1 MVLLYPNC
9 QVGLGNYKRDM
20 QTSENLK
27 MTNTA
32 KNITVAICL
41 TILFTSFYSAYSQ
54 WTWTP
59 QTGRFINIKRMPKET
74 PQLQIE
80 YARSLY
86 LQGSYKKALEETD
99 KFIQFYGQDP
109 LADENL
115 FLRGEIK
122 MAMGKLLDA
131 SREFQ
136 KLVSNYPGSKL
147 YQDAIR
153 KMFEI
158 GDKLYEKG
166 IKKRSKFFSFLKNK
180 PLKQAIEVYSGVV
193 SNQPFM
199 PGSAEAQY
207 KIGLCHQARKEYIE
221 AAYEYKKV
229 IENYP
234 HSEWVDDARYSL
246 AKCYYETSSP
256 PEYDQSK
263 SELAIEAIDDFLR
276 NHSEDS
282 RCDELKSLRAELR
295 EKIAEQKFV
304 IAQFYERKREFNS
317 ARIYYQLITDKY
329 QDTSWAEKAKT
340 WLENN
345 PIKIS
350 ETRQEFEEFI
360 KK

>member
-1 MVLLYPNC
+1 MKARPTFSEIVMISLLI
-9 QVGLGNYKRDM
+9 V
-20 QTSENLK
+20 
-27 MTNTA
+27 
-32 KNITVAICL
+32 
-41 TILFTSFYSAYSQ
+41 FTTLCSAYSQ

-59 QTGRFINIKRMPKET
+59 QIGRLINIKRMPKET

-166 IKKRSKFFSFLKNK
+166 TKKRSKFLAILRRK

-193 SNQPFM
+193 RNQPFM

-221 AAYEYKKV
+221 AGYEYKKV

-234 HSEWVDDARYSL
+234 QSDWVDDARYSL
-246 AKCYYETSSP
+246 AKCYFETSSP

-263 SELAIEAIDDFLR
+263 SELAIEAIDEFLR
-276 NHSEDS
+276 NHPEDS
-282 RCDELKSLRAELR
+282 KCEELKNLRAELR
-295 EKIAEQKFV
+295 ERIAKQKYL
-304 IAQFYERKREFNS
+304 IAKFYEKKREFNS
-317 ARIYYQLITDKY
+317 ARIYYQLIADTY
-329 QDTSWAEKAKT
+329 QDTSWAAKAKE
-340 WLENN
+340 WLHNN
-345 PIKIS
+345 PIKVS
-350 ETRQEFEEFI
+350 ETRQEFEKTI
-360 KK
+360 TNK

>member
-1 MVLLYPNC
+1 MTMTYKFYV
-9 QVGLGNYKRDM
+9 VGIILGC
-20 QTSENLK
+20 
-27 MTNTA
+27 
-32 KNITVAICL
+32 AIVIFA
-41 TILFTSFYSAYSQ
+41 TQNEAYSQ

-109 LADENL
+109 LADQNL

-122 MAMGKLLDA
+122 IAMGKLLDA

-136 KLVSNYPGSKL
+136 KLVSNYPGSPL
-147 YQDAIR
+147 YQDAIK

-166 IKKRSKFFSFLKNK
+166 TKKRSKLLSFFKKK
-180 PLKQAIEVYSGVV
+180 PLKQAIEVYSAVV

-207 KIGLCHQARKEYIE
+207 KIGLCHQARKEYLE
-221 AAYEYKKV
+221 ASYEYKKV

-234 HSEWVDDARYSL
+234 QSEWVDDARYSL

-263 SELAIEAIDDFLR
+263 SELAIEAIDEFLR
-276 NHSEDS
+276 NHPEDPK
-282 RCDELKSLRAELR
+282 CEELKKLRIELR
-295 EKIAEQKFV
+295 EKIAHQKYL
-304 IAQFYERKREFNS
+304 IARYYERKREFAS
-317 ARIYYQLITDKY
+317 ARIYYKLISEAY
-329 QDTSWAEKAKT
+329 QDTSWAEKANK
-340 WLENN
+340 WLEDN
-345 PIKIS
+345 PVKVS
-350 ETRQEFEEFI
+350 EVRQEFDKSV

>member
-1 MVLLYPNC
+1 MMNKLFFITII
-9 QVGLGNYKRDM
+9 VGSIALIF
-20 QTSENLK
+20 T
-27 MTNTA
+27 
-32 KNITVAICL
+32 TVDN
-41 TILFTSFYSAYSQ
+41 AYSQ

-86 LQGSYKKALEETD
+86 LQGSYRKALEETD
-99 KFIQFYGQDP
+99 KFIQFYSQDP

-122 MAMGKLLDA
+122 FAMGKLLDA

-136 KLVSNYPGSKL
+136 KLVSNYPESKL
-147 YQDAIR
+147 YQDAIK

-166 IKKRSKFFSFLKNK
+166 TKKRSRFLSLFKKK

-207 KIGLCHQARKEYIE
+207 KIGLCHQARKEYLE
-221 AAYEYKKV
+221 ASYEYKKV

-234 HSEWVDDARYSL
+234 QSEWIDDARYSL

-256 PEYDQSK
+256 PQYDQSK
-263 SELAIEAIDDFLR
+263 SELAIEAVDEFIR
-276 NHSEDS
+276 NHPDDPKCE
-282 RCDELKSLRAELR
+282 ELKKIRAEMR
-295 EKIAEQKFV
+295 EKIAEQKYI
-304 IAQFYERKREFNS
+304 IAQFYEKKRAFNS
-317 ARIYYQLITDKY
+317 ARIYYKLISEKY
-329 QDTSWAEKAKT
+329 QDTSWAKKANE

-345 PIKIS
+345 PIRMSDIK
-350 ETRQEFEEFI
+350 QEFERSI
-360 KK
+360 KR